1 MLILLAA
8 HKYKFYILLLELI
21 VILSFASNS
30 ISVAAQGPVQTTD
43 PAVETIFRILTPQE
57 RVGQLFMV
65 SFNGADISPNSDI
78 AELIQKYRIGGV
90 LISAQNENFV
100 NNQNT
105 PVQVLALTNNLQLLA
120 NQAPPPQPGDA
131 LTTTTVVT
139 SPVITPTMPVTDTSE
154 VYTPLPLFIAVNHEG
169 DSFPETQIR
178 NGLAPIPSQMALGAT
193 WHTENARWVGRVVGH
208 DLSLIG
214 VNMLLGPSL
223 DVLDNPRLDRGDSLG
238 IRTFGGH
245 PYWVGEMGYA
255 YIQGVHQGSDGKV
268 LTIAKHF
275 PGFGSSD
282 REINQGVPTLLKS
295 LDDLRRVELQ
305 PFFRVTYLDPDNPDG
320 TTDGLMTAHVRYQGL
335 QGNVPISLDARNLP
349 AILALKEIAPWRNE
363 GGLIISAPLGVPAA
377 LEGIAAGRENFPA
390 RRLAQDAFLAGSDIL
405 FLDDFAF
412 ANDNS
417 QAKIVNI
424 KNAIGFFQE
433 KYQTDSNFR
442 AAVDRAVRHIIK
454 AKIKIYGEDLLHT
467 SVQLPE
473 SNLDALGDISIDLD
487 QIAQEG
493 VTLITPN
500 TQEGLTPLTD
510 PPQPGEKVLIFTDT
524 RPARDCPGCP
534 EFEVIEVTALE
545 EIILQLFGPDATG
558 QITPEQI
565 NSFSFTNL
573 KSLLS
578 GNVSNIEAETN
589 PDLNVKA
596 ETEINIEPNNALNN
610 EQKTSSNRIAEIEAL
625 LQDADWVILAMLN
638 ISPGTQPQS
647 DAVRVLL
654 RNRFD
659 ALRNKKLIL
668 FAFDAPY
675 FLDETEISQLTAYYG
690 FYSKTRDY
698 LKAAA
703 RLLFQQFK
711 PSGASPVAI
720 PALGPLNLSPDPNQ
734 IIQLEPVH
742 KIDKNGNVAPLEG
755 VSEASAIIDLEVGE
769 GILFKTGIIMDKNG
783 NPVPDGTPVDF
794 WRYYPSEGLSL
805 EPLQSRTT
813 KGVAEITI
821 IKERDTP
828 LQVRAS
834 SNLAV
839 QSGTFNIGPG
849 IVDTPTPTPTL
860 TPVPTLT
867 PTPSLTPSATSTP
880 VVVTPI
886 PTVDIVST
894 PTPVLSK
901 SLPPPRPAAFIDLI
915 YSLLGA
921 ILIGGISFTLGGERF
936 SLEERV
942 RSALVAIAAGLVGY
956 ILYTILGMA
965 LPKTEYMNMI
975 IRQSATRHWVAPL
988 ITLLFAIVG
997 VLVWHLKPGRVF
1009 WKTDQ

>member
-1 MLILLAA
+1 MILLAT
-8 HKYKFYILLLELI
+8 HKYRLFILLFELI
-21 VILSFASNS
+21 VIFLYASKS
-30 ISVAAQGPVQTTD
+30 ISVEAQGSVQTTD
-43 PAVETIFRILTPQE
+43 PAVELIFNTLTPKE

-65 SFNGADISPNSDI
+65 SFNGADISPDSDI
-78 AELIQKYRIGGV
+78 AELIQEYRIGGV
-90 LISAQNENFV
+90 LLSAQNENFV

-105 PVQVLALTNNLQLLA
+105 PAQILTLTNNLQRLA
-120 NQAPPPQPGDA
+120 QQALSTQLGGA
-131 LTTTTVVT
+131 LTTTVIT
-139 SPVITPTMPVTDTSE
+139 SPVITSTIPVTATAE
-154 VYTPLPLFIAVNHEG
+154 VYTPLPLYIGVNHEG
-169 DSFPETQIR
+169 DGFPETQIR
-178 NGLAPIPSQMALGAT
+178 DGLAPVPSQMALGAT
-193 WHTENARWVGRVVGH
+193 WHTDNARWAGKVVGY

-245 PYWVGEMGYA
+245 PYWVGEMGYS

-305 PFFRVTYLDPDNPDG
+305 PFFRVTHLDPNALDG
-320 TTDGLMTAHVRYQGL
+320 ITDGLMTAHVRYQGL

-363 GGLIISAPLGVPAA
+363 GGLVVSAPLGAPAA
-377 LEGIAAGRENFPA
+377 LEGIAAGKENFPA

-412 ANDNS
+412 ANSSS

-433 KYQTDSNFR
+433 KYQIDSNFQ
-442 AAVDRAVRHIIK
+442 AAVDRAVRRIIK
-454 AKIKIYGEDLLHT
+454 AKIKIYGEDLLHIL
-467 SVQLPE
+467 VQLPE
-473 SNLDALGDISIDLD
+473 SNLAALGDISIDLD
-487 QIAQEG
+487 QIAQES

-510 PPQPGEKVLIFTDT
+510 PPQPGEKVLIFTDA
-524 RPARDCPGCP
+524 RLARDCPSCP

-545 EIILQLFGPDATG
+545 KIILQLFGPDATG
-558 QITPEQI
+558 QITSEQI
-565 NSFSFTNL
+565 NSFNFADL
-573 KSLLS
+573 KALLS
-578 GNVSNIEAETN
+578 GNSSDIEPGTGPA
-589 PDLNVKA
+589 LNV
-596 ETEINIEPNNALNN
+596 ETETAANIEPGNTLNQ
-610 EQKTSSNRIAEIEAL
+610 ELETASNRIAELEAL

-638 ISPGTQPQS
+638 ISPRTHPQS

-654 RNRFD
+654 RNRLE

-668 FAFDAPY
+668 FAFEAPY

-690 FYSKTRDY
+690 FYSKTQDY
-698 LKAAA
+698 LEAAA

-720 PALGPLNLSPDPNQ
+720 PAIGPLNLSPDPNQ

-755 VSEASAIIDLEVGE
+755 APEASASIDLEVGE

-783 NPVPDGTPVDF
+783 NPVPDGTLVDF
-794 WRYYPSEGLSL
+794 FRFYPLEGLSL
-805 EPLQSRTT
+805 EPLQSKTT
-813 KGVAEITI
+813 KGVAEIII

-839 QSGTFNIGPG
+839 QSVTFSIGPG

-860 TPVPTLT
+860 TLMPTLT
-867 PTPSLTPSATSTP
+867 PTPSSTPSPTSTP
-880 VVVTPI
+880 VTMTATPTI
-886 PTVDIVST
+886 DIVST

-901 SLPPPRPAAFIDLI
+901 SIPSPRPAAFIDLI

-921 ILIGGISFTLGGERF
+921 MLIGGISFTLGGERF

-942 RSALVAIAAGLVGY
+942 RSALVAIAVGLVGY

-965 LPKTEYMNMI
+965 LPRTEYMSVI
-975 IRQSATRHWVAPL
+975 IKQSATGHWVAPL

-997 VLVWHLKPGRVF
+997 VLIWHLKPGRIF
-1009 WKTDQ
+1009 WKTGQ